1 MRDAEIRSALSDWII
16 AGSHKSPTGL
26 VHEFR
31 IPRPSGR
38 VDVAVING
46 EVVGY
51 EIKSDADTLKRLPRQ
66 IRCFN
71 ALFDRVN
78 LVTTDTHVD
87 QASVV
92 VPRWWG
98 IVVVKP
104 DRKPRTIRRAQKNP
118 VRKTDSL
125 IHALSAHELQC
136 VIKTVGGKT
145 SRRDRRDEIVNTALG
160 LKDHP
165 RFRSSCRSVLRQR
178 HGVIEIHPTQLRHLI
193 QESADIEA
201 GDRCEG

>member
-1 MRDAEIRSALSDWII
+1 MRDAEIRAALSDWII
-16 AGSHKSPTGL
+16 AGNHKSPTGL

-38 VDVAVING
+38 ADVAVING

-51 EIKSDADTLKRLPRQ
+51 EIKSDSDTLKRLPRQ
-66 IRCFN
+66 IKCFS

-78 LVTTDTHVD
+78 LVTTTTHVV
-87 QASVV
+87 QARAV
-92 VPRWWG
+92 VPDWWG

-104 DRKPRTIRRAQKNP
+104 GLEPRTIRRARKNP

-125 IHALSAHELQC
+125 IHALSAPELQS
-136 VIKTVGGKT
+136 VIKSVGGKI
-145 SRRDRRDEIVNTALG
+145 SHRLGRDEIVNTALS

-178 HGVIEIHPTQLRHLI
+178 HGVIEIHPN
-193 QESADIEA
+193 
-201 GDRCEG
+201 